1 MPFSATI
8 DVRFG
13 DCDPAGIVYFPVLY
27 HYCHVAFEEAWRVAA
42 GVPYPDLVNDE
53 RLGFP
58 TVHVETD
65 FVSPARYGDRLE
77 IGVAVGAVGSS
88 SVTFLFEARVGER
101 LVFRSTQVTVCVDLD
116 RIEKRAIP
124 DRLRSALERL
134 VS

>member
-1 MPFSATI
+1 M
-8 DVRFG
+8 
-13 DCDPAGIVYFPVLY
+13 
-27 HYCHVAFEEAWRVAA
+27 AA

-101 LVFRSTQVTVCVDLD
+101 LVFRSTQVTVSGG
-116 RIEKRAIP
+116 AQG
-124 DRLRSALERL
+124 
-134 VS
+134 